1 MSHLNFVDARKS
13 IAKHKMMIIV
23 TTTRYNNSETDFSRL
38 YRLLSSLGT
47 ACADFSDVIPC
58 LVGHV
63 MIVSEWLLLIYIFFD
78 LGIKVLLM
86 IIFDGIAKWE
96 WCVAWRTK

>member
-1 MSHLNFVDARKS
+1 
-13 IAKHKMMIIV
+13 MIIV
-23 TTTRYNNSETDFSRL
+23 TTTAIITRRQILSRL

-47 ACADFSDVIPC
+47 ACAEFSDVIPC

-63 MIVSEWLLLIYIFFD
+63 MIVSEWLLLIYVFFD